1 MQFRD
6 QFLFEKEEIRRAIRP
21 TESSTIQPRTLRQI
35 ISLPS
40 LSAIIDIDAG
50 DGQLSDTEL
59 SCIREGRS

>member
-21 TESSTIQPRTLRQI
+21 TKLSTIQPRTLRQI
-35 ISLPS
+35 ISLLS